1 MTKHQLIKR
10 KCLVKRKHI
19 KTCLIKTELRKLDPN
34 SLLWAPVGQNIEF
47 AISLLLV
54 DRTYS
59 MKIHFHYPMK

>member
-19 KTCLIKTELRKLDPN
+19 KTCLIKTELRKMDPN
-34 SLLWAPVGQNIEF
+34 SLLWAPVSQNIEF

-54 DRTYS
+54 D
-59 MKIHFHYPMK
+59 